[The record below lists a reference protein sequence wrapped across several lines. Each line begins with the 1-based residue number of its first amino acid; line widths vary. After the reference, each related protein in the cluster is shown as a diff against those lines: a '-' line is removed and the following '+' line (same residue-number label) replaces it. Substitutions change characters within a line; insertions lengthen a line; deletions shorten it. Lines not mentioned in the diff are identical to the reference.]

1 MNKFNITYLLVIL
14 ILNSILGCGTSK
26 QAQKDIHQLRKTVDR
41 ERAFDHFVNG
51 SIYEQQGD
59 YANAI
64 LEYQDAL
71 RYDSDPAIYYALSKS
86 YAALGKLES
95 AIEAINS
102 AIKLAPNKKEYLSH
116 LAELYI
122 NQGNLEGC
130 IDTYNKILKVD
141 SLDYRSWINI
151 ARIYQITLNY
161 QKAIDTYNQ
170 ILKRFGNNIE
180 VLSQLSFLYSQQKK
194 TDESI
199 KLLRQALEIEPG
211 NVDFKKQLA
220 SLYLSMEYFDS
231 AKTIY
236 EDIIEQLP
244 TDIES
249 RAALSHIFLIKQD
262 YENAVQQFEFILKG
276 ELIPLESQLKY
287 AQLFASFIQKDSA
300 VAPYA
305 IQLFEKIKIQ
315 SPEDWRSYFFIG
327 IISSGMKE
335 NDRAISNFEEALK
348 LEKNNPDLW
357 VFLASI
363 YFERRDYRKVLN
375 VLNESL
381 NHIEDELRVYL
392 LIGLSYQRI
401 DVLDSAAIALEKAY
415 QIDQKNLDVITALA
429 LVYDDLKNY
438 EESDSLYE
446 KGLRL
451 YPNNHLLL
459 NNYAYSLSVRAL
471 NLEKALKM
479 AQEAIRQQPKNP
491 SYLDTYGWVH
501 YQLGNYHDA
510 LKYIKAAVD
519 EGEVS
524 SVVLEHL
531 GDVYFKLG
539 HIDNAKKYWQEA
551 YEKDLNNENL
561 KKKIEKGSL

>member
-1 MNKFNITYLLVIL
+1 MKKSKITYLAIIIVL
-14 ILNSILGCGTSK
+14 SGILGCSTSK
-26 QAQKDIHQLRKTVDR
+26 QSQQDTQAPKKTIDR
-41 ERAFDHFVNG
+41 NRAFDHFVNG
-51 SIYEQQGD
+51 SIYEQQAD
-59 YANAI
+59 YARAI

-71 RYDSDPAIYYALSKS
+71 RYDNDPAIYYALSKC
-86 YAALGKLES
+86 YAALGKFES
-95 AIEAINS
+95 AIEAINT
-102 AIKLAPNKKEYLSH
+102 AIKLDPKKKEYLSH

-122 NQGNLEGC
+122 NQGDLENT
-130 IDTYNKILKVD
+130 INTYNEIIKID
-141 SLDYRSWINI
+141 SNDYSSWINI

-180 VLSQLSFLYSQQKK
+180 VLSQLSFLYSLQKN

-199 KLLRQALEIEPG
+199 KLLQKALEIEPG
-211 NVDFKKQLA
+211 NIDFKKQLA
-220 SLYLSMEYFDS
+220 GLYLSKGYFDS
-231 AKTIY
+231 SKTIY

-249 RAALSHIFLIKQD
+249 RAALSHIYLIKQD
-262 YENAVQQFEFILKG
+262 YENATQQFEFILKD
-276 ELIPLESQLKY
+276 EIIPLEAQLRY

-305 IQLFEKIKIQ
+305 LQLFEKIKSQ
-315 SPEDWRSYFFIG
+315 FPEDWRSYFFIG

-335 NDRAISNFEEALK
+335 DERALSNFEEALK

-357 VFLASI
+357 VFFASI
-363 YFERRDYRKVLN
+363 HFEHSDYRKVLE
-375 VLNESL
+375 VLNQSL
-381 NHIEDELRVYL
+381 NYIDDELRVYL
-392 LIGLSYQRI
+392 LIGLSYQRVNI
-401 DVLDSAAIALEKAY
+401 LDSAAIALEKAH
-415 QIDQKNLDVITALA
+415 QLDPKNLDVISSLA

-459 NNYAYSLSVRAL
+459 NNYAYSLSVRNIKL
-471 NLEKALKM
+471 DKALKM

-501 YQLGNYHDA
+501 YQLGNYLEA

-524 SVVLEHL
+524 AVVLEHL

-539 HIDNAKKYWQEA
+539 DIENAKKYWKEA
-551 YEKDLNNENL
+551 YEKESHNEDL
-561 KKKIEKGSL
+561 KRKIEKGSL